1 MPFRTKICGITNV
14 PDAECLATV
23 GVDAIGLNFFE
34 KSKRFVEV
42 GEAAIIAAAL
52 PPEVLR
58 VGVFVNASIE
68 SIRDTVE
75 RVGLD
80 FVQLHG
86 DEPPE
91 FLTEL
96 TDVRVIRAFR
106 CRDGLDEVAEYLA
119 RCRHKPHA
127 VLLDAYDPNEYGG
140 TGKQLHWPDLRNAA
154 AVIGTLPPDSGRR
167 TDAGKRCPSDR
178 RGPAIRRGYRQR
190 SRIRRSPAEGS
201 PARTGIC
208 GRRQGR
214 FHGSGLTL
222 IASGQG
228 VRGSIASG

>member
-14 PDAECLATV
+14 PDAECLATA

-106 CRDGLDEVAEYLA
+106 CRDGLDEVGEYLA
-119 RCRHKPHA
+119 RCQHKPHT
-127 VLLDAYDPNEYGG
+127 VLLDAYDPDEYGG

-154 AVIGTLPPDSGRR
+154 AVIGTLPLIL
-167 TDAGKRCPSDR
+167 AG
-178 RGPAIRRGYRQR
+178 
-190 SRIRRSPAEGS
+190 
-201 PARTGIC
+201 
-208 GRRQGR
+208 
-214 FHGSGLTL
+214 GLTPSNVARA
-222 IASGQG
+222 IAEAQPYGVDTASG
-228 VRGSIASG
+228 VESGDARRKDPQLARAFVDAAKAAFDALN